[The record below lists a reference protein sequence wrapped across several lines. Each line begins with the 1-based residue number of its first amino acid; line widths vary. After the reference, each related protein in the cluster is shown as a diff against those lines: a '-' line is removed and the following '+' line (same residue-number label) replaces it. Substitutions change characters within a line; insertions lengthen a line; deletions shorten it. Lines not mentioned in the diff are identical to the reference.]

1 MRGVCLVQ
9 KSAEGIPI
17 PLVPNSGRGELL
29 EKFGVEQGSRV
40 PHLRYLRLL
49 QDATRCYKASVFKCI
64 KTSIGF
70 LKHAL
75 LLPHDG
81 SVA

>member
-17 PLVPNSGRGELL
+17 PLVQNSGRGELL

-40 PHLRYLRLL
+40 PHLRLL
-49 QDATRCYKASVFKCI
+49 QDATRCYKSSVFKCI